1 MWLSDLFSTRRTD
14 RFQVLL
20 TQQTELLVQAAS
32 TFKRYLDE
40 GKPELSDDVDR
51 LELQGDDLVIQLT
64 TALRDTF
71 ITPIDRQDVYNLS
84 EAIDDMLDYINNAAR
99 EIKEFSVRPTPAIQ
113 DMAQILL
120 GAMREINVAVGS
132 LQTDP
137 QKAWDCARLAE
148 QAENEVEACYRSALA
163 ELFKGT
169 DVGEIFKTREIY
181 RHLSNCA
188 DRVDD
193 TGRLIGKIVVKAT

>member
-1 MWLSDLFSTRRTD
+1 MWLSDLFSSRRTD

-20 TQQTELLVQAAS
+20 MRQTENLVKGAA
-32 TFKRYLDE
+32 TFNRYLDE
-40 GKPELSDDVDR
+40 GSPELSDEIDG
-51 LELQGDDLVIQLT
+51 LELQGDDLITALT

-71 ITPIDRQDVYNLS
+71 VTPIDRQDVYNLG

-99 EIKEFSVRPTPAIQ
+99 EIKVFGVLPTAEMK
-113 DMAQILL
+113 DMARIIL
-120 GAMREINVAVGS
+120 GAVQEINIAVVN
-132 LQTDP
+132 LQSDP
-137 QKAWDCARLAE
+137 QKAWDCARHA
-148 QAENEVEACYRSALA
+148 QDAQNEVEDCYRSALV

-169 DVGEIFKTREIY
+169 NIGEIFKTREIY
-181 RHLSNCA
+181 RYLSNCA